1 MKSIWH
7 LYEIHMK
14 SIWNPY
20 DICIICRFSLFHR
33 RRSGEDSEE
42 EDQGRHPAPSGD
54 DWDAHSIQVIEYFLD
69 KWWIKGLTMVNWIFR
84 NSCWV
89 LLCCFFPMFLFRW
102 CLRSIMASD
111 GSNNINMCF
120 GMMIQ
125 PCQPCPRCKRHK
137 KKPKDNEKSCDT
149 PEIPAE
155 RSVELAHWHQSRRIA
170 CLAILNGPWKRAEEE
185 VLRSFLSCWK

>member
-1 MKSIWH
+1 MKSIWNP
-7 LYEIHMK
+7 YEIHMK

-20 DICIICRFSLFHR
+20 DICIICRFLLFHR

-89 LLCCFFPMFLFRW
+89 LLCWFFSPCFFSVDVWEASWLQMDPIILICALGWWFSHVSLVPGAKDTKRSQRTTRRVVIH
-102 CLRSIMASD
+102 LRSQLNDPLNWPI
-111 GSNNINMCF
+111 G
-120 GMMIQ
+120 
-125 PCQPCPRCKRHK
+125 
-137 KKPKDNEKSCDT
+137 T
-149 PEIPAE
+149 
-155 RSVELAHWHQSRRIA
+155 SR
-170 CLAILNGPWKRAEEE
+170 GE
-185 VLRSFLSCWK
+185 